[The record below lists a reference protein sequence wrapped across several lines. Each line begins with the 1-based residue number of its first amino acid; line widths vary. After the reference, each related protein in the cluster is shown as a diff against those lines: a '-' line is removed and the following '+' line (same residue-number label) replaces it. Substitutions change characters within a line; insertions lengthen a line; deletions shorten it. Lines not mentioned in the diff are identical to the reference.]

1 MKLGMK
7 NSWVGWSFI
16 ILVFLSGCTNTLGQ
30 DFTHVTI
37 NHKNQRSP
45 YDLLGKMFGVS
56 VQLPTD
62 FNSYKQGKH
71 FLWLSNNDVEVVKS
85 IALYSVKRNAM
96 SALSV
101 LYFCHLRDSV
111 MYKNVRG
118 ITDVIYMKPL
128 QESVRVRK
136 SCTSPIFWYEGL
148 WEMQN
153 DAMGGDFICRA
164 INRPFRHDI
173 LFAEAILYAPGIE
186 NKTILI
192 RQLQAVL
199 QSIK

>member
-1 MKLGMK
+1 
-7 NSWVGWSFI
+7 
-16 ILVFLSGCTNTLGQ
+16 
-30 DFTHVTI
+30 
-37 NHKNQRSP
+37 
-45 YDLLGKMFGVS
+45 
-56 VQLPTD
+56 
-62 FNSYKQGKH
+62 
-71 FLWLSNNDVEVVKS
+71 
-85 IALYSVKRNAM
+85 M

-101 LYFCHLRDSV
+101 PYFCHLRDSV

-118 ITDVIYMKPL
+118 ITDVIYMKTL

-153 DAMGGDFICRA
+153 DAMGGDFICRV

>member
-1 MKLGMK
+1 MK

-16 ILVFLSGCTNTLGQ
+16 ILVFLSGCTNTPGQ

-37 NHKNQRSP
+37 NHKNKCSP
-45 YDLLGKMFGVS
+45 YDLLEKMFGVS

-85 IALYSVKRNAM
+85 IALYSVKRSAM
-96 SALSV
+96 SVLSV
-101 LYFCHLRDSV
+101 PYFCHLRDSV
-111 MYKNVRG
+111 MHKNVRG
-118 ITDVIYMKPL
+118 ISDAIYMTTL
-128 QESVRVRK
+128 QASVRGWK
-136 SCTSPIFWYEGL
+136 DNTTSTFWFEGL